1 MAFVFVQPARDEIS
15 RAGAGCLRLRFFLSE
30 NPQMNRKTVQPT
42 DDDALDFRVYGRLA
56 YVICKRRLELQVLQS
71 QAGYYIGTLDEGLP
85 CSRESVEYFPTE
97 TEALKALG
105 EDKWTQK
112 ETP

>member
-1 MAFVFVQPARDEIS
+1 
-15 RAGAGCLRLRFFLSE
+15 
-30 NPQMNRKTVQPT
+30 MNHPT
-42 DDDALDFRVYGRLA
+42 YQLADANALDFRIYGRLA
-56 YVICKRRLELQVLQS
+56 YVICKRRLQLEVLKS

-97 TEALKALG
+97 HEALKALS